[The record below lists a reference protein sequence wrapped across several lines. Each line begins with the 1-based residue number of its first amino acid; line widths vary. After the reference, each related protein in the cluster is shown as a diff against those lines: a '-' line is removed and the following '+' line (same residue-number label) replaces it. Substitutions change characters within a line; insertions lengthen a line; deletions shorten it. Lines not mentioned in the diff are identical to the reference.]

1 MSYDTTAEPITI
13 GYLMDFT
20 LLPGF
25 PEEMKADFTRRKS
38 MTRRGITKRTVR
50 REPTGSGSCPPGRAG
65 CPMAAPPCR
74 RRAARDVAGRTRHD
88 RQAHRV

>member
-1 MSYDTTAEPITI
+1 MNGVDASHFYRPRNKILSDCESPRGAQGGHTSYDTTAEPITI

-38 MTRRGITKRTVR
+38 MTRRGITNRTVR
-50 REPTGSGSCPPGRAG
+50 K
-65 CPMAAPPCR
+65 
-74 RRAARDVAGRTRHD
+74 ARIR
-88 RQAHRV
+88 